1 VSPRT
6 LLVLAVGVVAVSWAA
21 PLIRLAGDAPVLV
34 IASLRLAISSP
45 PMIAVALATSR
56 GDAGRLSRRELVLL
70 TLAGLALAAH
80 FGLWV
85 ASLQRT
91 SVLASVALVTMQPV
105 FVGLGAWIAL
115 AERPSRQVVVGGSIA
130 IAGALILASLDLGD
144 RRSLVGDLLAVLGA
158 TMSGVYF
165 VIGRGARSRV
175 STATYGAVVYSV
187 GALVLLALVAATG
200 TSLGG
205 YPRESYLYI
214 LLLALVSQ
222 LIGHNAFNWALASV
236 PAVLV
241 AVVILGEPVGAAL
254 ISTIVLDEVPSLLEW
269 SGAATV
275 LVGVYVAL
283 RSPAQASALAEEQG
297 VTQ

>member
-1 VSPRT
+1 

-21 PLIRLAGDAPVLV
+21 PLIRLAEDAPVLV

-45 PMIAVALATSR
+45 PMIAVALATRR
-56 GDAGRLSRRELVLL
+56 GDFERLSRRELLLL
-70 TLAGLALAAH
+70 TLAGVALAAH
-80 FGLWV
+80 FGFWV

-105 FVGLGAWIAL
+105 FVGIGAWL
-115 AERPSRQVVVGGSIA
+115 VFAEAPTRRVLIGGSIA
-130 IAGALILASLDLGD
+130 IGGALVLAGLDLGD
-144 RRSLVGDLLAVLGA
+144 RGSLAGDGLAVLGA
-158 TMSGVYF
+158 MMSGTYF
-165 VIGRGARSRV
+165 VIGRGARARV

-205 YPRESYLYI
+205 YPREAYVYI
-214 LLLALVSQ
+214 LLLAIVSQ
-222 LIGHNAFNWALASV
+222 LIGHNAFNWALASI

-254 ISTIVLDEVPSLLEW
+254 ISTVVLDEVPGALEW
-269 SGAATV
+269 LGAATV
-275 LVGVYVAL
+275 LVGVYAAL
-283 RSPAQASALAEEQG
+283 RSPDEESVLAEEQG
-297 VTQ
+297 VTL

>member
-1 VSPRT
+1 M
-6 LLVLAVGVVAVSWAA
+6 LAVGVVAVSWAA
-21 PLIRLAGDAPVLV
+21 PLIRLAEDAPVLV

-56 GDAGRLSRRELVLL
+56 GDLRRLSRRELLL
-70 TLAGLALAAH
+70 LALAGVALAAH
-80 FGLWV
+80 FGFWV

-105 FVGLGAWIAL
+105 FVGIGAWVAF
-115 AERPSRQVVVGGSIA
+115 AERPSRRVVLGGSIA
-130 IAGALILASLDLGD
+130 IAGALVLAGLDLGD
-144 RRSLVGDLLAVLGA
+144 RRSLVGDLLAILGA
-158 TMSGVYF
+158 TMSGAYF
-165 VIGRGARSRV
+165 VIGRGARASV

-187 GALVLLALVAATG
+187 GALVLLALVVATG

-205 YPRESYLYI
+205 YPRETYVYI
-214 LLLALVSQ
+214 ALLGVVSQ

-241 AVVILGEPVGAAL
+241 AVVILGEPVGATL
-254 ISTIVLDEVPSLLEW
+254 ISTVVLNEVPGILEW
-269 SGAATV
+269 LGAATV

-283 RSPAQASALAEEQG
+283 RSPSEEMALAEEQG